1 MNILHIES
9 SIFTNDGVSSQL
21 SRVLIE
27 QLTQSN
33 HHSQVKSRQ
42 LGAESIPHF
51 DGQVLTALSTA
62 PEQRSEQQQALADFA
77 DQQIEAVQW
86 ADILVLGMPMYNFG
100 VPSALKAWLD
110 YLARAGVTFRY
121 TESGP
126 EGLLKNKTAYIVT
139 TRGGRYKN
147 SDADSQVPF
156 IKTFLAFLGIED
168 VHIIYAEGLNLGEGE
183 RQQAIDQAKNEIA
196 TIVTA

>member
-21 SRVLIE
+21 SRALIE

-51 DGQVLTALSTA
+51 DSQVITALSTA
-62 PEQRSEQQQALADFA
+62 PEHRSEQQQALVNFA

-100 VPSALKAWLD
+100 VP
-110 YLARAGVTFRY
+110 
-121 TESGP
+121 
-126 EGLLKNKTAYIVT
+126 
-139 TRGGRYKN
+139 
-147 SDADSQVPF
+147 
-156 IKTFLAFLGIED
+156 
-168 VHIIYAEGLNLGEGE
+168 
-183 RQQAIDQAKNEIA
+183 
-196 TIVTA
+196 